1 MFDSASWLRCVG
13 QKEKKKERMEATASK
28 KNVTQK
34 REQTSKLVIK
44 SDELDDLA
52 TKSKKKTSEDALS
65 KL

>member
-1 MFDSASWLRCVG
+1 
-13 QKEKKKERMEATASK
+13 MEANAS